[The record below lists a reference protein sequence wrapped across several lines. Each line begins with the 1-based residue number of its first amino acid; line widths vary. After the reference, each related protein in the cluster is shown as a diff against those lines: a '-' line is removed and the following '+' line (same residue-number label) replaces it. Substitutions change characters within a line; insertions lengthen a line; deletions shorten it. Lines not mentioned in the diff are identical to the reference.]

1 MLPTTPRR
9 CKWMLVVSA
18 EATTAPASIAQ
29 ECCSV
34 KPCWTNAES
43 ARAAPPERSLDR
55 LSTVREYAQAPQGMI
70 AAECVQAAVQA
81 ERLMPTRTASGYALA
96 VAQNCVVNA
105 SI

>member
-18 EATTAPASIAQ
+18 EATIAPASTAQ

-34 KPCWTNAES
+34 KPCWINAES
-43 ARAAPPERSLDR
+43 ARAELPERNLGR
-55 LSTVREYAQAPQGMI
+55 LSTVREYAQAPQGTI
-70 AAECVQAAVQA
+70 AAEFAQAAAQA
-81 ERLMPTRTASGYALA
+81 ERLMPTRTVSGYALA
-96 VAQNCVVNA
+96 MARSCAVNV